1 MIIYNIEKT
10 KKVLEE
16 LSKIQTT
23 IVKENLID
31 ILDKFAEEWRFDREH
46 RDAEAWKKNDG
57 WIVTPSKLEATPK
70 NVKLVCKGV
79 II

>member
-1 MIIYNIEKT
+1 MIIYNMEKT

-16 LSKIQTT
+16 LGKIQST
-23 IVKENLID
+23 IVKEDLID
-31 ILDKFAEEWRFDREH
+31 ILDKFAEEWYFDREH
-46 RDAEAWKKNDG
+46 RDAYAWKQHDG